1 MRLQLTEGAINAQ
14 IALMLTNE
22 IAVFATDYRRY
33 IINEIIVRLSTKLQ
47 PIIFIMVIIKSDYM
61 GRSLPMHFNLKLSF
75 IFQLT
80 EDLQIGALGAR
91 ALVPAALVGR

>member
-61 GRSLPMHFNLKLSF
+61 GSEFAHT
-75 IFQLT
+75 FQS
-80 EDLQIGALGAR
+80 
-91 ALVPAALVGR
+91 